1 MLNAH
6 TVYMYVYVCG
16 DVPQCHSNNK
26 TNNRNNTTIICMPP
40 VQLAVFGFVIFRCN
54 NACGLRFVDF
64 DRHVAPAMHAVIDVD
79 VIDDFDDF
87 AIAAAS

>member
-1 MLNAH
+1 
-6 TVYMYVYVCG
+6 
-16 DVPQCHSNNK
+16 
-26 TNNRNNTTIICMPP
+26 MPP